1 MKLELRKVIN
11 IEKINNLKNGIL
23 NDLFI
28 DMVYKP
34 FLICLFGFLLK
45 GNTRHEII
53 SSNLEVNKYY
63 SISMDI

>member
-1 MKLELRKVIN
+1 MKLELRKAIN

-34 FLICLFGFLLK
+34 FFICLFGFLLK
-45 GNTRHEII
+45 GPHSKEI
-53 SSNLEVNKYY
+53 LDMKL
-63 SISMDI
+63 